1 MGNSPQDECDFDMT
15 NQISMGQNRKL
26 KKKLKKLKKT
36 IPENPDKIFKEI
48 NKYKQGLY
56 QHHQKKLFNPVNEL
70 EKRREKRMKKM

>member
-1 MGNSPQDECDFDMT
+1 MGNNPQDECDFDMT

-26 KKKLKKLKKT
+26 KKKLKKLKKA
-36 IPENPDKIFKEI
+36 IPENPEKIFREI

-56 QHHQKKLFNPVNEL
+56 QHHQKKLFNPVNEM